1 VNTTPTLHGIPQWH
15 PGCGY
20 MMLHNDAMAFW
31 QSRMTTA
38 GHRADPPDLVDLEAL
53 ARDVR
58 ACYAEVCG
66 HA

>member
-1 VNTTPTLHGIPQWH
+1 
-15 PGCGY
+15 